1 MRIPTRSATDVT
13 DLPAIGTRVSLR
25 YRREEGSVPP
35 LTDVIGHL
43 LQAGS
48 RIRVQTKTGAVVEI
62 SADDVVAVRA
72 LSAAPVRTSQIRATE
87 HAAALAWPGTE
98 RQWLDGWLL
107 RAAGGH
113 THRANSAVPLGVEAG
128 TKSVPAIVDWYT
140 QRGLTPWLSVPD
152 RLVILPRN
160 VPPHLE
166 TVVMVRDLPM
176 GHPDAMV
183 ALAPRPDATWLA
195 LYERRVPVDV
205 LTAVVDGDVV
215 FATRD
220 DAAVG
225 RAAITAAPDGTRWA
239 GMSAVRVA
247 DTRRREG
254 HARALC
260 LALLA
265 WATERGAHRC
275 YVQVLVDNAPAVAL
289 YEQLGFTTQHRAR
302 YIDGAHMSRSVD
314 P

>member
-1 MRIPTRSATDVT
+1 M
-13 DLPAIGTRVSLR
+13 
-25 YRREEGSVPP
+25 PP

-72 LSAAPVRTSQIRATE
+72 LTAAPVRTSQIRATE

-128 TKSVPAIVDWYT
+128 TNTVPAIVDWYT

-152 RLVILPRN
+152 RLLILPRN

-166 TVVMVRDLPM
+166 TVVMVRDLPT
-176 GHPDAMV
+176 GEPDATV

-195 LYERRVPVDV
+195 LYQRQVPVDV

-225 RAAITAAPDGTRWA
+225 RAAVTAAPDGTRWA

-247 DTRRREG
+247 DDAAARRPCPRPVPRADG
-254 HARALC
+254 LGRRARRAPLLRAGARRQRGRDRAVRTARLHHAAPRAL
-260 LALLA
+260 
-265 WATERGAHRC
+265 HR
-275 YVQVLVDNAPAVAL
+275 
-289 YEQLGFTTQHRAR
+289 RS
-302 YIDGAHMSRSVD
+302 HMSDVLIRSL
-314 P
+314 

>member
-1 MRIPTRSATDVT
+1 
-13 DLPAIGTRVSLR
+13 
-25 YRREEGSVPP
+25 
-35 LTDVIGHL
+35 
-43 LQAGS
+43 
-48 RIRVQTKTGAVVEI
+48 
-62 SADDVVAVRA
+62 
-72 LSAAPVRTSQIRATE
+72 
-87 HAAALAWPGTE
+87 
-98 RQWLDGWLL
+98 
-107 RAAGGH
+107 
-113 THRANSAVPLGVEAG
+113 
-128 TKSVPAIVDWYT
+128 
-140 QRGLTPWLSVPD
+140 
-152 RLVILPRN
+152 
-160 VPPHLE
+160 
-166 TVVMVRDLPM
+166 
-176 GHPDAMV
+176 
-183 ALAPRPDATWLA
+183 LA